1 MDKICT
7 PAALYKSQNLY
18 AVNLGIHLCRPTDLI
33 PLQYHP
39 MDIPAAR
46 IILIEESSINPQIY
60 KCPYRIAR
68 SSVQE

>member
-1 MDKICT
+1 MDKIWT
-7 PAALYKSQNLY
+7 PAALYKRQNLY

-33 PLQYHP
+33 PLQYP
-39 MDIPAAR
+39 RWAYLAR
-46 IILIEESSINPQIY
+46 IILIEESSFNPQIY